1 MQYNGKTVTITKKAN
16 YDAPH
21 SFVIEL
27 SHASNIEVSLP
38 MSNNQLDFF
47 KHALETARKNATF
60 GDKDSYKYIREI
72 INDNWDG
79 YGNEDDALLLAL
91 ISVGYDKKNLEDDLS
106 TIEDKKEELAG
117 LMLNFIDSFNVEIK
131 EAIDEEEL
139 IHLDIKARFAAIN
152 NKAGKIK
159 DDIIQL
165 RRNVSIFTKY
175 LNDEKVGLGWN
186 NDSFFAQYGD
196 TEEAQIAWKIL
207 SGVL

>member
-1 MQYNGKTVTITKKAN
+1 MRYNGKEVTITKKTN

-27 SHASNIEVSLP
+27 SHAANIEVNLP

-47 KHALETARKNATF
+47 QHALEVGKKNAMF
-60 GDKDSYKYIREI
+60 GNNDPYRYVRED
-72 INDNWDG
+72 INDNWDSW
-79 YGNEDDALLLAL
+79 GNEDDALLLAL

-106 TIEDKKEELAG
+106 TIEDKKEELAD

-186 NDSFFAQYGD
+186 NDSFFEQYGD
-196 TEEAQIAWKIL
+196 TEEAQIAWDIIANTL
-207 SGVL
+207 

>member
-1 MQYNGKTVTITKKAN
+1 MRYNGKEVKIIKKNN
-16 YDAPH
+16 YDAAH
-21 SFVIEL
+21 SYLIEI
-27 SHASNIEVSLP
+27 SHAPALEVYTP
-38 MSNNQLDFF
+38 MHNNQLDYFQHVLKVNKSNAMF
-47 KHALETARKNATF
+47 GNKDPYDSLRET
-60 GDKDSYKYIREI
+60 
-72 INDNWDG
+72 INNNWDMW
-79 YGNEDDALLLAL
+79 GNEDDALLLAL

-106 TIEDKKEELAG
+106 VIEEKKEELAD

-139 IHLDIKARFAAIN
+139 VHLDIKARFAAIN

-186 NDSFFAQYGD
+186 NDSFFEQYGD
-196 TEEAQIAWKIL
+196 TEEAQIAWDIIANTL
-207 SGVL
+207 